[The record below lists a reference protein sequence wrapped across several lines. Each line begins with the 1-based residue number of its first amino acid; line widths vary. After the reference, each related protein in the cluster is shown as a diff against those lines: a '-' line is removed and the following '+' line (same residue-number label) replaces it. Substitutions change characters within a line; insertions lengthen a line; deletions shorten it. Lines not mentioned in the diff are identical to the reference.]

1 MIVVPVRDQNGVDL
15 SHRLAGHRN
24 CAHEMGHS
32 SPQQWIGQEAA
43 AVEVEQDG
51 RVSDVFD
58 RVLGAAPNHDLTVMP
73 DTLVLFTFPLDSVR
87 VGA

>member
-1 MIVVPVRDQNGVDL
+1 MIVVPVRDQNSVDVD
-15 SHRLAGHRN
+15 HGLAGHGN
-24 CAHEMGHS
+24 GAHEMSHS

-43 AVEVEQDG
+43 AVEVDEDG